1 VLNKVNIQGKYK
13 YVSKI
18 LREEQIW
25 KMLCHPL
32 NIPDFV
38 QENVVL
44 KAEVNTPESVHEVLC
59 TVCEHN
65 NLKINSVQ

>member
-1 VLNKVNIQGKYK
+1 MLK
-13 YVSKI
+13 KI

-38 QENVVL
+38 QEYVVL
-44 KAEVNTPESVHEVLC
+44 KAEVDTPESVHEVLSI
-59 TVCEHN
+59 VCEHN
-65 NLKINSVQ
+65 NLKINSDLTGAQCNDFKMVV